1 MEDKETI
8 DLRALFD
15 IALHYKKNIIA
26 IIAVCT
32 GLAMIAAFFI
42 LPKSYEST
50 VLVRAKSQNQG
61 GLSAAAGAMA
71 VLGLGGNVA
80 APTTVYID
88 LMKSRAVI
96 EPIIAKIAVENE
108 AQREKITAKKFVSE
122 RIEIKNNKGTDLIEL
137 TANAAIPEEAQMIAG
152 DVINNF
158 LLLMTQLNQN
168 QQSLMV
174 KFLADRIEL
183 AKKEMSDAENKLEEF
198 RQQKKI
204 YIPDEQA
211 KAMIEKMSVF
221 DKAVSELKA
230 NADSDQARL
239 KNIVKQLDKQNFAL
253 QEFKITDNESIQ
265 KIKDNIIA
273 KQIGL
278 IEQEQRYTDKHPNVI
293 VLKEEIAGLNQK
305 LSQEI
310 NQSVS
315 AGTNTLNPVH
325 AGLLKA
331 KVETETALAMYAARQ
346 TALEEICA
354 KAEQEISHLSEN
366 SVAYV
371 KLQRDVSVAQEI
383 YTVLVK
389 NYENAR
395 IQEAMDSMDVQIV
408 DAADLPKQPAGPKKK
423 LITIIGG
430 FIGLLVAF
438 GYVAILYSRKN
449 KNGAYL

>member
-1 MEDKETI
+1 MEEKETI

-15 IALHYKKNIIA
+15 IALRDKNTIMV
-26 IIAVCT
+26 IIAVFT
-32 GLAMIAAFFI
+32 GFAMITAFFI

-71 VLGLGGNVA
+71 MLGMGGNVA

-96 EPIIAKIAVENE
+96 EPIIAKVAVEDE

-137 TANAAIPEEAQMIAG
+137 TANAATPEEAQMIAN

-183 AKKEMSDAENKLEEF
+183 AKKDMADAENKLEEF

-204 YIPDEQA
+204 YIPNEQA

-239 KNIVKQLDKQNFAL
+239 QNIVKQLEKQNVAL

-331 KVETETALAMYAARQ
+331 KVETETAMAMHVARQ
-346 TALEEICA
+346 NALEEICA
-354 KAEQEISHLSEN
+354 KAEKEISQLSGN
-366 SVAYV
+366 SVAYI
-371 KLQRDVSVAQEI
+371 KLQRDVTVAQEV

-408 DAADLPKQPAGPKKK
+408 DAADLPKQAAGPKKK

-430 FIGLLVAF
+430 FIGLMVAF
-438 GYVAILYSRKN
+438 GYVAWLYSRKN
-449 KNGAYL
+449 KNGANL